1 MVIDLKVLVKSFNCE
16 DRSCYVG
23 NLRKVFFECPKVS
36 RKLDIIC
43 KGLPP
48 TAAWG
53 PAGEGHRRISVWFWF
68 SSLCGGAFGQS
79 LCPS

>member
-23 NLRKVFFECPKVS
+23 NLREVFFECPKVS

-53 PAGEGHRRISVWFWF
+53 PPGEGHRRISVWFLDNNF
-68 SSLCGGAFGQS
+68 ALHQ
-79 LCPS
+79 